1 MSSPIKR
8 VFTRASSNIKGRVP
22 HPTTLG
28 ISPERDEIQRFSM
41 EQKENNVGIPHSLR
55 FMKRK

>member
-28 ISPERDEIQRFSM
+28 ISPKRYEIQRFSI
-41 EQKENNVGIPHSLR
+41 EQKENNV
-55 FMKRK
+55 